1 MRSWAQA
8 RGTRAQLLWDSRP
21 GSLEETAWGSRWGDQ
36 KGDEMVAWPRN
47 SGRLRRWYLDGQE
60 MLGMWVS
67 GEGDSRWFP
76 GGVDLEEQSGSTG
89 PGEELQRERGKQAP
103 PW

>member
-8 RGTRAQLLWDSRP
+8 RGTRAHLLWDSRP
-21 GSLEETAWGSRWGDQ
+21 GSLKETAWGSRRGDQ
-36 KGDEMVAWPRN
+36 KGDEMVAWPRD
-47 SGRLRRWYLDGQE
+47 SGRLQRWYLDWQE

-89 PGEELQRERGKQAP
+89 PGEELRRERGKQAP